1 MGESLRTLVTA
12 DGRTLA
18 FAVWGDPAGSP
29 ILALHGTP
37 GCRFDRWP
45 REELYAELGACLVT
59 HDRAG
64 YGRSDRR
71 RGRRVVDEADDVR
84 ALADELGFEQFG
96 LTGGSG
102 GGPHVLACA
111 ALLPHRVVR
120 AVCNVGVAPLGTPG
134 LEREDWVAGMDPENV
149 KYSDYALAGEEVL
162 RPELETLYDQMKE
175 RVARDPSTMLDDF
188 DLSESDRAEM
198 TRPETMQIIR
208 ESTFEHGVNGVDGW
222 VDDSLAFARPWGVRL
237 DGIRVPVL
245 IRYGL
250 SDVLVPAAHGQWLA
264 ANVPGCLVNID
275 GDAGHLG
282 ADPEE
287 EIAENIRW
295 LSAGVAPEGAKVFS
309 ELH

>member
-1 MGESLRTLVTA
+1 MP
-12 DGRTLA
+12 DGRRLA
-18 FAVWGDPAGSP
+18 FAVWGDPAGFP
-29 ILALHGTP
+29 IIALHGTP
-37 GCRFDRWP
+37 GCRLSRWP

-71 RGRRVVDEADDVR
+71 RGRSIVDEADDVR
-84 ALADELGFEQFG
+84 ALANELGFNQFG
-96 LTGGSG
+96 VTGGSG

-111 ALLPHRVVR
+111 AMLPDRVVR
-120 AVCNVGVAPLGTPG
+120 AVCDVGLAPLGAPG

-149 KYSDYALAGEEVL
+149 KYFEYSLAGEEVL
-162 RPELETLYDQMKE
+162 TPELEILYDRMKE
-175 RVARDPSTMLDDF
+175 RVARDPSTMLEDY

-198 TRPETMQIIR
+198 ARPEMQQVMR

-222 VDDSLAFARPWGVRL
+222 VDDALAFVHPWGFGL

-250 SDVLVPAAHGQWLA
+250 SDVLVPPAHGQWLA
-264 ANVPGCLVNID
+264 ANVPGCLVTID

-287 EIAENIRW
+287 EITEQVRW
-295 LSAGVAPEGAKVFS
+295 LSAGVAPDGAEVLS
-309 ELH
+309 RLH